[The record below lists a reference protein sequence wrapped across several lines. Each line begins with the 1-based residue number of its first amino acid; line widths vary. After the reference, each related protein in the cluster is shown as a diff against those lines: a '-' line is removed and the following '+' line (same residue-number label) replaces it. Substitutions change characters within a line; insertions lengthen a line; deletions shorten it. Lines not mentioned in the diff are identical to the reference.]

1 MFNLCS
7 VASYSSAFKRDCKSV
22 ISSSSVHLCG
32 ALINELLFAVD
43 NTAKTVSIYQDPI
56 LSNLTQLIQTVPFT
70 DFFYC
75 YYPWSILTKAAIV
88 LAIIILT
95 GVILFFLC
103 NMVFEKR
110 KKARSQSRL
119 SQSRW
124 SRYSTR

>member
-56 LSNLTQLIQTVPFT
+56 LSNLTQVIQTVPFT
-70 DFFYC
+70 DFFHC
-75 YYPWSILTKAAIV
+75 YYPWSILTKAAVV
-88 LAIIILT
+88 LGIILFI
-95 GVILFFLC
+95 GVILFMLGIC
-103 NMVFEKR
+103 FEKR
-110 KKARSQSRL
+110 KKNRSQSRL